1 MLETKASPIPALLKL
16 VLAPVL
22 FSTVLLISTSDHC
35 FGPRSPQILL
45 TQKRELAAGQWHR
58 VWHAACCA
66 TGARSP
72 SHRLSGS
79 KARRSQNIGVLELRT
94 QPPRSP
100 DLLEQSGWA
109 PIGLQML
116 CLPAFRG
123 LFHEP
128 EIAKCLPA
136 LRTWPA
142 QTHLAAMA
150 KQSTEV
156 IIENGNKVI
165 VIVAGLFSHTTRL

>member
-1 MLETKASPIPALLKL
+1 MWEWTPLPAAKANPIPALVKL

-79 KARRSQNIGVLELRT
+79 NARRSQNIGVLELRA

-100 DLLEQSGWA
+100 DLLEQSVWA
-109 PIGLQML
+109 PIGLQII
-116 CLPAFRG
+116 CLPAFRSRSG
-123 LFHEP
+123 LETFV
-128 EIAKCLPA
+128 LPVHSI
-136 LRTWPA
+136 RSISW
-142 QTHLAAMA
+142 
-150 KQSTEV
+150 SR
-156 IIENGNKVI
+156 
-165 VIVAGLFSHTTRL
+165 S